1 MLNRPE
7 ISLIIPVK
15 DERESLEQLVKEI
28 YQGCSP
34 LNKSFEIIFVDDGSV
49 DGSFVLLEN
58 LRKKDRRIK
67 LFRLRKNFGKST
79 ALMVGFEK
87 AQGEIQ
93 ITLDGDLQDNPI
105 EIPRF
110 VQKLNQGYDV
120 VSGWKKKRLD
130 PLSKTVPS
138 KIFNLL
144 TAKLTKIKIHDFNCG
159 FKAYRK
165 EVTKKLNLYGE
176 LYRFIPVLVGQKG
189 YRVGEITIRHRKRKY
204 GKSKYGKT
212 RLIRGV
218 LDLITVIFLTGFSLR
233 PGHFFGSLGILF
245 FIPGFLIGLYITYL
259 RITTGGIGF
268 HYPLLFLGVLFII
281 VGIQFISTGLLAE
294 MLLSSKGKSDTEDLI
309 SKKT

>member
-1 MLNRPE
+1 MDKRPE

-15 DERESLEQLVKEI
+15 DERGSLEQLVKEI
-28 YQGCSP
+28 YEGCSP
-34 LNKSFEIIFVDDGSV
+34 LNKSFEMIFVDDGSI
-49 DGSFVLLEN
+49 DGSFELLEN
-58 LRKKDRRIK
+58 LRKKDKRIK
-67 LFRLRKNFGKST
+67 VFRLRKNFGKST
-79 ALMVGFEK
+79 ALMVGFDN

-110 VQKLNQGYDV
+110 IQKLDQGYDV
-120 VSGWKKKRLD
+120 VSGWKKKRHD
-130 PLSKTVPS
+130 PLNKTVPS

-176 LYRFIPVLVGQKG
+176 LYRFVPVLVEQMG
-189 YRVGEITIRHRKRKY
+189 YKVGEITVRHRKRKY
-204 GKSKYGKT
+204 GKSKYGSGRIVKG
-212 RLIRGV
+212 L
-218 LDLITVIFLTGFSLR
+218 LDLITVLFLGGYATR

-294 MLLSSKGKSDTEDLI
+294 MLLSSKDKSDTEDLI

>member
-1 MLNRPE
+1 MEKRPE

-15 DERESLEQLVKEI
+15 DERESLKQLVKEI
-28 YQGCSP
+28 NSACSS
-34 LNKSFEIIFVDDGSV
+34 LNKTIEIIFVDDGSI
-49 DGSFVLLEN
+49 DGSFELLEN
-58 LRKKDRRIK
+58 LRKKDKKIK
-67 LFRLRKNFGKST
+67 VFRLRRNFGKSA
-79 ALMVGFEK
+79 ALMVGFNN
-87 AQGEIQ
+87 ALGEIQ

-110 VQKLNQGYDV
+110 IQKLEQGYDV
-120 VSGWKKKRLD
+120 VSGWKKKRHD
-130 PLSKTVPS
+130 PLNKTVPS
-138 KIFNLL
+138 KIFNLF
-144 TAKLTKIKIHDFNCG
+144 TAKLTKINIHDFNCG

-165 EVTKKLNLYGE
+165 DVTKKLNLYGE
-176 LYRFIPVLVGQKG
+176 LYRFIPVLVGQMG
-189 YRVGEITIRHRKRKY
+189 YKVGEIAVRHRKRKY
-204 GKSKYGKT
+204 GKSKYGSV
-212 RLIRGV
+212 RIVRGL
-218 LDLITVIFLTGFSLR
+218 LDLITVLFLGGYATR

-294 MLLSSKGKSDTEDLI
+294 MLLSSKDKSDTEDLI